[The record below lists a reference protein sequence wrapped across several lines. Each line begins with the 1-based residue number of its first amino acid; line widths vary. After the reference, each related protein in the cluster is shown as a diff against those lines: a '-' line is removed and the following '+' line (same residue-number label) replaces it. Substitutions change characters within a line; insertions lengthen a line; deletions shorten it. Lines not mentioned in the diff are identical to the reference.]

1 MTPDATPPARRR
13 AVLDWK
19 GVLGLLISGALLWYV
34 FRDVDPGEVWR
45 ELRRAD
51 PLLLALSAGLV
62 TLPFALRAIRW
73 RHLLRPVHPG
83 SRFRPRF
90 AATCIGFMANNLLP
104 ARVGEFA
111 RAFALSRLEPVRVSA
126 SFGSLV
132 VERIFDGLT
141 VVALLLVAL
150 AWPGF
155 PDVSGRDFGGIA
167 FMMGGLFVVGF
178 TLLLVMVARP
188 VKSVRFFEA
197 TAARLLPGPVRRPV
211 VDTLEAFL
219 EGMGA
224 LRDWRLVARVAAWSL
239 AVWLTVGVGT
249 WVGFRAFDIDAP
261 LIAAV
266 FLQSIIALAVAIPSA
281 PGFFGLFEAA
291 ARVGLVEV
299 WGVDPTRAVGFAL
312 GFHLAGFV
320 PVTVMGL
327 YYLWRLG
334 LSWRE
339 VGESEE
345 AVERAVEAP

>member
-1 MTPDATPPARRR
+1 MTAEATPPARPRP
-13 AVLDWK
+13 VLDWK
-19 GVLGLLISGALLWYV
+19 GVLGLLISVALLWYV

-51 PLLLALSAGLV
+51 PLLLSLAAALV

-73 RHLLRPVHPG
+73 RHLLRPVHPD

-155 PDVSGRDFGGIA
+155 PDVSGRDFGGLA
-167 FMMGGLFVVGF
+167 TWMGGIFAVGF
-178 TLLLVMVARP
+178 TLLLIMVARP
-188 VKSVRFFEA
+188 VKSVSLFEA
-197 TAARLLPGPVRRPV
+197 TVARALPRPVRRTV

-224 LRDWRLVARVAAWSL
+224 LRDWRLVARVAAWSVV
-239 AVWLTVGVGT
+239 VWLTVGVGT

-261 LIAAV
+261 LIAAI

-299 WGVDPTRAVGFAL
+299 WGVEPTRAVGFAL

-334 LSWRE
+334 LSWRD
-339 VGESEE
+339 VGQSEE
-345 AVERAVEAP
+345 AVESAVEAR